1 MSFKI
6 TYALFAGD
14 IDAAEKGNVA
24 YISFEFNVFIADTE
38 DLK

>member
-14 IDAAEKGNVA
+14 IDAAEKRNVA
-24 YISFEFNVFIADTE
+24 YMHHEFFIFIADT
-38 DLK
+38 

>member
-14 IDAAEKGNVA
+14 IDAAEKRNVA
-24 YISFEFNVFIADTE
+24 SMPYEFNVFIADTE